1 MCHQTVGPSSGTD
14 PRKPLSTLPNLK
26 IKSKLDN
33 SRLGPHRTAF
43 QQRVTPGFGSVHFFP
58 VHGPQPRECVSK
70 PLRGSQQTCRDAAMG
85 VCVWRGDP
93 KRGSH
98 VLGSARCQE
107 MQSRTTG
114 MGRHLL
120 LNSGPTAPRAQP
132 AATRQEAVWARGQG
146 RVGLQGEVGACR
158 GRGRGAPN
166 QLLSLRLSLLG
177 RGQ

>member
-1 MCHQTVGPSSGTD
+1 MH
-14 PRKPLSTLPNLK
+14 LSTLTDLK

-43 QQRVTPGFGSVHFFP
+43 QHRVTPGFGSVHFFR
-58 VHGPQPRECVSK
+58 VHGPQPRKWCK
-70 PLRGSQQTCRDAAMG
+70 QTAEQLTANLQGRCHG
-85 VCVWRGDP
+85 CVCVCGGGNP

-120 LNSGPTAPRAQP
+120 LNSGQTAPRAQP
-132 AATRQEAVWARGQG
+132 AAIRQEAVWARGQG
-146 RVGLQGEVGACR
+146 RVGLR
-158 GRGRGAPN
+158 GRWEPAGGGQRSTH
-166 QLLSLRLSLLG
+166 QLCL
-177 RGQ
+177 